1 MPARK
6 GAPLRRVAVPPPG
19 NLGPRT
25 AGVRTRARAAVALWA
40 IGGVVAA
47 SSITGCEYSY
57 DDAGWRPPGPRD
69 SAAAPASTDPA
80 FPGDSLQDGPVTEAE
95 LDDWLKEALPDTE
108 RQVIHTGYG
117 LLSAGEVRTGTAAD
131 LPVGTYAL
139 ALACRSQQ
147 RVTFTVRNDQFTMV
161 DLGLRCGST
170 RENVIYLS
178 RESAL
183 SFRVEARSD
192 ANFAYR
198 LTLL

>member
-1 MPARK
+1 MPATK
-6 GAPLRRVAVPPPG
+6 GAPLRRVAVPLPG
-19 NLGPRT
+19 NLWPRT

-40 IGGVVAA
+40 VGGVVAA

-57 DDAGWRPPGPRD
+57 DDGWRSGPRD
-69 SAAAPASTDPA
+69 SAAAPAFTDPA
-80 FPGDSLQDGPVTEAE
+80 FPSDSLQDDPVTEAE
-95 LDDWLKEALPDTE
+95 LDNWLKDALPDTE

-117 LLSAGEVRTGTAAD
+117 LLSEGEVHTGTAAD

-139 ALACRSQQ
+139 ALACRSQR
-147 RVTFTVRNDQFTMV
+147 RVTFTVRNDQFTLM

>member
-1 MPARK
+1 MPATQ
-6 GAPLRRVAVPPPG
+6 GAPLRRIAVSSPG
-19 NLGPRT
+19 NLWPRT

-57 DDAGWRPPGPRD
+57 DDDGWRPGPRD
-69 SAAAPASTDPA
+69 SAAAPAFTDPA
-80 FPGDSLQDGPVTEAE
+80 FPSDSLQDDPVTEAE
-95 LDDWLKEALPDTE
+95 LDNWLKEALPDTE
-108 RQVIHTGYG
+108 RQVIHTAHG
-117 LLSAGEVRTGTAAD
+117 LLPAGEVHTGTAAD

-139 ALACRSQQ
+139 ALACRSQR
-147 RVTFTVRNDQFTMV
+147 RVTFTVRNDQFTLM